1 MLVYAWCLCLFDDLI
16 LLTSNSQ
23 ERLEDI
29 EKDQREYTLDDDD
42 KKIHEVILNPE
53 PSTDEAMA
61 LKKSL
66 SCSYPNMPFNK
77 ALQKE
82 NEKLQLEL
90 QRSQANLNVGECQ
103 VIQRLLDV
111 TESVAATSLH
121 EKNSP
126 EKSHKVVEN
135 THVDANH
142 GHSSDESFYKNTDT
156 RTTSRS
162 ANFCFHFSDNVLII
176 IHETKDLH
184 GVTQNFKDTKS
195 CFSVLYFFCFWEL
208 FLIIVLPTRFTA

>member
-1 MLVYAWCLCLFDDLI
+1 MNSSSNLPPTDASLKFLVLFDNVI
-16 LLTSNSQ
+16 WLTSNSQ

-42 KKIHEVILNPE
+42 KRIHEVILNPE
-53 PSTDEAMA
+53 PSKDEAMV

-66 SCSYPNMPFNK
+66 SCSYPNLPFNK

-90 QRSQANLNVGECQ
+90 QRSQANLNVGECE
-103 VIQRLLDV
+103 VIQRLIDV
-111 TESVAATSLH
+111 TESVAATSLP

-126 EKSHKVVEN
+126 EKSHKVVEK
-135 THVDANH
+135 TYVDANN
-142 GHSSDESFYKNTDT
+142 GDSSDEHFYKNTDA

-162 ANFCFHFSDNVLII
+162 AIFCFQH
-176 IHETKDLH
+176 
-184 GVTQNFKDTKS
+184 Q
-195 CFSVLYFFCFWEL
+195 
-208 FLIIVLPTRFTA
+208 